1 MRLIILSIVLISV
14 CFSLYFFIR
23 NRKEKANMKND
34 EDVVEI
40 LSNEN
45 SELFKFVV
53 DQAYKSVDDALAN
66 GGHEYSFFRDNIIE
80 YTISALDK
88 HVDEHGV
95 KWLDIDNEFTIT
107 KENLE
112 MAVRSIMDIPEMYGE
127 VAKLYLDKVLS
138 NMKEAENHEIDAIEY
153 NKEFGPDSEDD
164 ELHPRIPNPGENR
177 DDDIDEISIDSL
189 MSVGTAEDIGS

>member
-23 NRKEKANMKND
+23 NRKEKANEKND
-34 EDVVEI
+34 KNVIEI
-40 LSNEN
+40 LLNEN

-66 GGHEYSFFRDNIIE
+66 GGHEYSFFRDNMIE
-80 YTISALDK
+80 LVISALDK
-88 HVDEHGV
+88 YVDEHGIE
-95 KWLDIDNEFTIT
+95 WIDIDSELTIT

-112 MAVRSIMDIPEMYGE
+112 KAVRSIMDIPEMYGE

-138 NMKEAENHEIDAIEY
+138 NMREAENHEMNAIEY
-153 NKEFGPDSEDD
+153 NKEFGLDSEDD
-164 ELHPRIPNPGENR
+164 ELHPRIPNPGENG
-177 DDDIDEISIDSL
+177 DDNVDEISIDAL
-189 MSVGTAEDIGS
+189 MSAGTVEDIGS